1 MAQTKRKTKHRGNA
15 AGMVESR
22 GRTGRKPTAAEK
34 AGPVRGSAGAKA
46 QGKPNRLDQPP
57 TWRSAFL
64 RSMAAAV
71 IMLLIAIVMIKKP
84 QEAVA
89 IFPIVLV
96 LYVPLSYY
104 TDLWL
109 YRRRQRQKAAKAA
122 ALKAAKAAE
131 KAPAE

>member
-34 AGPVRGSAGAKA
+34 SGAARGSTSAKA
-46 QGKPNRLDQPP
+46 VKPNRLDQPP
-57 TWRSAFL
+57 TWKSAFL

-71 IMLLIAIVMIKKP
+71 IMLLIAILMIKKP
-84 QEAVA
+84 QEAIA

-96 LYVPLSYY
+96 LYVPISYY

-122 ALKAAKAAE
+122 ARNAARAAE
-131 KAPAE
+131 RTPAE

>member
-15 AGMVESR
+15 AGMIESR

-34 AGPVRGSAGAKA
+34 SGSARGSASAKA
-46 QGKPNRLDQPP
+46 AKPNRLDQPP

-89 IFPIVLV
+89 IFPVVLV
-96 LYVPLSYY
+96 LYVPVSYY

-122 ALKAAKAAE
+122 AQKAARAAE
-131 KAPAE
+131 RAPAE